1 MDVTF
6 RCSHPPA
13 DASVGPSGEVGYPPV
28 DSDHSP
34 GSFSAPLEGTLMD
47 FELSDEQRLF
57 RDTIRDFVAKE
68 IEPVASEY
76 EANDIYPTEII
87 EGLKEMGL
95 FGMMIP
101 EEFGG
106 LDLDFVTYAMVF
118 EELAKSWHGVAGTL
132 GSHSLACKI
141 ISLHGT
147 PEQKAKYLPDLATGA
162 RRSGIGL
169 TEPEAGS
176 DLQGIK
182 TTARLEGDEYVINGT
197 KTWITNARHADPLP
211 VLVKTDPNATPAHK
225 GMSLILVEAGT
236 PGFTV
241 SKDLPKLGYKG
252 TESCEVSL
260 IDVRVPKEN
269 LIGGVEGRG
278 MQQVLG
284 ALETGRINVA
294 ARALGIAQRA
304 YDEALQYSRDR
315 HAFGQ
320 PISDFQAIQIKLAD
334 MATKIQAARLLIN
347 WAASTADAGGRVD
360 MQAGMSKLYAAEIA
374 VEVALDSMRI
384 HGGYGYSKE
393 FIIERLYREAPLSVI
408 GEGTSDIMRMVI
420 ARSLISGKD
429 VIG

>member
-1 MDVTF
+1 
-6 RCSHPPA
+6 
-13 DASVGPSGEVGYPPV
+13 
-28 DSDHSP
+28 
-34 GSFSAPLEGTLMD
+34 MD

-87 EGLKEMGL
+87 DGLKEMGL

-101 EEFGG
+101 EEYGG

-141 ISLHGT
+141 IALHGT
-147 PEQKAKYLPDLATGA
+147 DEQKAKYLPDLATGQ

-182 TTARLEGDEYVINGT
+182 TVARLDGDEYVINGT

-269 LIGGVEGRG
+269 LVGGVEGRG

-420 ARSLISGKD
+420 ARSLISGKE

>member
-1 MDVTF
+1 
-6 RCSHPPA
+6 
-13 DASVGPSGEVGYPPV
+13 
-28 DSDHSP
+28 
-34 GSFSAPLEGTLMD
+34 MD
-47 FELSDEQRLF
+47 FELSEEQRLF

-68 IEPVASEY
+68 IEPVASEW
-76 EANDIYPTEII
+76 EAADRYPTEIV

-101 EEFGG
+101 EEYGG

-141 ISLHGT
+141 ISVHGT
-147 PEQKAKYLPDLATGA
+147 EEQKQKYLPDLATGK

-182 TTARLEGDEYVINGT
+182 TTAKLDGDHYVINGT
-197 KTWITNARHADPLP
+197 KTWITNARYADPLP
-211 VLVKTDPNATPAHK
+211 VLVKTDPSASPAHK

-260 IDVRVPKEN
+260 VDVRVPKEN

-294 ARALGIAQRA
+294 ARALGVAQRA

-320 PISDFQAIQIKLAD
+320 PISEFQAIQIKLAD

-347 WAASTADAGGRVD
+347 WSASRADAGGRVD
-360 MQAGMSKLYAAEIA
+360 MEAGMAKLYAAEIG
-374 VEVALDSMRI
+374 VEVTLDAMRI

-393 FIIERLYREAPLSVI
+393 FVIERLYREAPLSVI

-420 ARSLISGKD
+420 ARGLISGKD
-429 VIG
+429 SIG

>member
-1 MDVTF
+1 
-6 RCSHPPA
+6 
-13 DASVGPSGEVGYPPV
+13 
-28 DSDHSP
+28 
-34 GSFSAPLEGTLMD
+34 MD

-87 EGLKEMGL
+87 DGMKEMGL
-95 FGMMIP
+95 FGMMVP
-101 EEFGG
+101 EEYGG

-141 ISLHGT
+141 LALHGT
-147 PEQKAKYLPDLATGA
+147 DEQKAKYLPELATGQ

-260 IDVRVPKEN
+260 VDVRVPKEN
-269 LIGGVEGRG
+269 LVGGVEGRG

-294 ARALGIAQRA
+294 ARGLGIAQRA
-304 YDEALQYSRDR
+304 YDEALKYSKERY
-315 HAFGQ
+315 AFGQ
-320 PISDFQAIQIKLAD
+320 PIADFQAIQIKLAD

-360 MQAGMSKLYAAEIA
+360 MQAGMAKLYAAEVA

-393 FIIERLYREAPLSVI
+393 FVIERLYREAPLSVI
-408 GEGTSDIMRMVI
+408 GEGTSDIMRTVI
-420 ARSLISGKD
+420 ARSLISGKES
-429 VIG
+429 IG